1 MTEATCTHPFTQTIE
16 KCWTKERNDGGLNC
30 YECEHCKV
38 LVEIESTCDLQEEC
52 RCCGK
57 YVPGWYAYGDNSEF
71 NIHTM
76 CIAKHWGKHARGV
89 NHSRCKEFKKK

>member
-1 MTEATCTHPFTQTIE
+1 MNI
-16 KCWTKERNDGGLNC
+16 N
-30 YECEHCKV
+30 
-38 LVEIESTCDLQEEC
+38 LQQEC

-89 NHSRCKEFKKK
+89 NHSRCKEFKKKKADAALEAVKRQRI

>member
-1 MTEATCTHPFTQTIE
+1 MTTHNRNTCIGAGLRILNAGASATWRTDMQ
-16 KCWTKERNDGGLNC
+16 
-30 YECEHCKV
+30 
-38 LVEIESTCDLQEEC
+38 QEC

-57 YVPGWYAYGDNSEF
+57 FVQGWYAYGDNSEF

-76 CIAKHWGKHARGV
+76 CIAKHWGKHAKHV

>member
-1 MTEATCTHPFTQTIE
+1 MNI
-16 KCWTKERNDGGLNC
+16 N
-30 YECEHCKV
+30 
-38 LVEIESTCDLQEEC
+38 LQEEC

>member
-1 MTEATCTHPFTQTIE
+1 MTGVGYPITKTDASVQVARWTAGANATWRTDMQ
-16 KCWTKERNDGGLNC
+16 
-30 YECEHCKV
+30 
-38 LVEIESTCDLQEEC
+38 QEC

-57 YVPGWYAYGDNSEF
+57 FVPGWYAYGDNSEF

-89 NHSRCKEFKKK
+89 NRSRCKEFKKK